1 MKWKNYKASKQS
13 KTYLS
18 LECDLTSDII
28 EEKIGE
34 LSSVCLTSFSKT
46 IAYFKKLII
55 EQDQQ
60 QFDDFFNIETLTL
73 VSQHQNNDLTLEF
86 KQIAMNGEAFYA
98 KADVHLI
105 VDPFTNHLKASILIK
120 NIHHQKELLRTLKQ
134 RSIEDSLTGLYNRKA
149 MIEEVNQFLIR
160 NPKHMHTLV
169 MIDID
174 HFKKVNDTL
183 GHSFGD
189 QVLIDVATILKQS
202 LRNED
207 LCCRIGGDEFVMLLK
222 NIKDHESLLSIIERI
237 QSSLTLNYTSNIK
250 VSGSVGY
257 ACFPKEGRDFKEL
270 YEKADQSMYCMKKII
285 HES

>member
-1 MKWKNYKASKQS
+1 M
-13 KTYLS
+13 LI
-18 LECDLTSDII
+18 L
-28 EEKIGE
+28 
-34 LSSVCLTSFSKT
+34 
-46 IAYFKKLII
+46 KKLII

-60 QFDDFFNIETLTL
+60 QFDNFFNIETLTL
-73 VSQHQNNDLTLEF
+73 VSQYQNNDLTLEF
-86 KQIAMNGEAFYA
+86 KQIAMNGEEFYT

-222 NIKDHESLLSIIERI
+222 NIKDHENLLSIIERI